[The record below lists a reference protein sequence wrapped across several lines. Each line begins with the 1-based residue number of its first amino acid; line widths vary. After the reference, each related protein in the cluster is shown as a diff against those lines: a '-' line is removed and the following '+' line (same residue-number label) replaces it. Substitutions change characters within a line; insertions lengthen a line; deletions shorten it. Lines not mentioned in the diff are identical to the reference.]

1 MKLVF
6 THDSIIQLHS
16 AKNYLALN
24 GIESFVK
31 NEHSI
36 PNGARHG
43 IENTFLELWIP
54 NDEDF
59 DRAEALIA
67 EQFVGHESKP
77 EWTCVECH
85 ESNDGSFEFCWNCQS
100 AAQSDTPGAR

>member
-6 THDSIIQLHS
+6 THESILQLHS
-16 AKNYLALN
+16 VKNYLALN
-24 GIESFVK
+24 GIDSFVK

-54 NDEDF
+54 NDHEL

-67 EQFVGHESKP
+67 AQFVGQESKS
-77 EWTCVECH
+77 EWTCAKCH

-100 AAQSDTPGAR
+100 TPQVHTS